1 LSERTH
7 EVNHNALA
15 AGRRRFA
22 SVVPVLLSMP
32 METPR
37 PDLTRIFLVILI
49 FAALIAGSLWVLL
62 PFLSALIWAT
72 TIVVATWPLMLRVQ
86 RHTGGHRL
94 VAAGAMTLVMLAI
107 FIVPFGVAV
116 AVLLN
121 GAIQG
126 VEWVREVATQGLPTP
141 PAWLAAI
148 PWAGPRLV
156 AEWQE
161 LAAGGPEGIVELL
174 QPYMLATASFAL
186 RATGGIGLVLIHFGL
201 TVVIAAILYANGE
214 AAARGVILFAQRI
227 GKERG
232 ERTIHLAG
240 QAVRGVA
247 LGVVVTALVQ
257 SLISGVGLWIAGVPR
272 AGLLLAVI
280 FVLCIAQLGPLLVL
294 VPAVIWLF
302 WSGSIGWGIALA
314 VLTAF
319 VGVVDN
325 ILKPLLIRRGVDL
338 PLLLIVAGV
347 IGGLVGFGVVG
358 LFIGPV
364 ILAVTYTLLES
375 WVHEGQ
381 SK

>member
-1 LSERTH
+1 M
-7 EVNHNALA
+7 A
-15 AGRRRFA
+15 
-22 SVVPVLLSMP
+22 
-32 METPR
+32 TPAQ

-49 FAALIAGSLWVLL
+49 LASLIAGSLWVLL

-72 TIVVATWPLMLRVQ
+72 MIVVATWPLLLNVERV
-86 RHTGGHRL
+86 TGGRRI
-94 VAAGAMTLVMLAI
+94 VATAFMTLVMLAI

-121 GAIQG
+121 GAIEG
-126 VEWVREVATQGLPTP
+126 VDLIRTATTEGMPGP

-161 LAAGGPEGIVELL
+161 LAAGGPEGVVALL
-174 QPYMLATASFAL
+174 QPYALATASFAL
-186 RATGGIGLVLIHFGL
+186 RATGGIGLVIIHFGL
-201 TVVIAAILYANGE
+201 TVVIAAILYANAE
-214 AAARGVILFAQRI
+214 AAARGVILFARRI
-227 GKERG
+227 GKDRG
-232 ERTIHLAG
+232 ENAVRLAG

-257 SLISGVGLWIAGVPR
+257 SLISGFGLWIFGVPR

-280 FVLCIAQLGPLLVL
+280 FVLCVAQLGPLLVL

-302 WSGSIGWGIALA
+302 WSGSIVPGVLLA
-314 VLTAF
+314 ALTAF
-319 VGVVDN
+319 VGIIDN
-325 ILKPLLIRRGVDL
+325 ILKPLLIKRGVDL

-364 ILAVTYTLLES
+364 ILAVTYTLLET
-375 WVHEGQ
+375 WVKEGEV
-381 SK
+381 K